1 MKHPRHP
8 RGEVS
13 VESVIYFPALLL
25 IVLCGFHLAALLH
38 TTHIGALAATRGAY
52 QASSQ
57 FETFGSIS
65 MARDEV
71 NKVISELGG
80 VVYQQPTVSITQSS
94 VTISVFMESPRIV
107 PFLPYLVVRSA
118 TNARESFLQ
127 EGER

>member
-1 MKHPRHP
+1 MSFPRNT
-8 RGEVS
+8 RGEIS

-38 TTHIGALAATRGAY
+38 TTHIGALAATRGAH

-57 FETFGSIS
+57 FEAFGNIS

-71 NKVISELGG
+71 NKVTTELGG
-80 VVYQQPTVSITQSS
+80 VVYQQPTVSVTQSS
-94 VTISVFMESPRIV
+94 ITVSVFMQAPRIV
-107 PFLPYLVVRSA
+107 PFLPYVVTRSA
-118 TNARESFLQ
+118 TSAREMFRQ